1 MHIRMATALLLAIQV
16 MILTRHNTRRM
27 MMMMMMMVLLLLLL
41 LLPSTEHPQCA
52 RTQIHGVVS
61 IRIEMRPGRE
71 EQLRCFMR
79 SHGLGDPIRDR
90 DDGFLFRDEPTADV
104 HAREAPEERLFFF
117 AREAVDFGCLDEIC
131 AAVQVAAPFF
141 GVACR
146 CHSVYYPCPGIY
158 MVGHTA

>member
-1 MHIRMATALLLAIQV
+1 
-16 MILTRHNTRRM
+16 
-27 MMMMMMMVLLLLLL
+27 MMMMMMVLLLLLL

-117 AREAVDFGCLDEIC
+117 AREAVDLGCLDEIC

-146 CHSVYYPCPGIY
+146 CQSVYCPCPGIY